1 MTPIAYDPAE
11 TAFVLV
17 DPYNDMLGEGGL
29 VWPIVREVA
38 EAVGTRQHLVEL
50 LGAVRGAGLPVVI
63 APHHRWRPGD
73 VEDWRYAARGH
84 RALRDQKLF
93 ADGEFGGDWYP
104 GLHPRAG
111 EAIATEHWA
120 MSGFAG
126 TDLDLQLRQRGIRH
140 IILAGMTAPGC
151 VEGTGRYALELGY
164 AVTLVKDA
172 TAAFTPELMRAVEAT
187 GPLYAEAV
195 LSTAEVIAALP
206 EVRPEDQCASE
217 SAAR

>member
-17 DPYNDMLGEGGL
+17 DPYNDMLSEGGA
-29 VWPIVREVA
+29 VWPLVREVA
-38 EAVGTRQHLVEL
+38 EAVGTRRHLVEL

-63 APHHRWRPGD
+63 APHRRWRAGD

-84 RALRDQKLF
+84 RTLRDRKLF

-104 GLHPRAG
+104 DLRPREG
-111 EAIATEHWA
+111 EVIAAEHWT
-120 MSGFAG
+120 MSGYAG
-126 TDLDLQLRQRGIRH
+126 TDLDLQLRRRGIRH
-140 IILAGMTAPGC
+140 IILAGMTGPGC
-151 VEGTGRYALELGY
+151 VESTGRYALELGY

-187 GPLYAEAV
+187 GPLYAESV
-195 LSTAEVIAALP
+195 LSTAEVTAALP
-206 EVRPEDQCASE
+206 GL
-217 SAAR
+217 SA